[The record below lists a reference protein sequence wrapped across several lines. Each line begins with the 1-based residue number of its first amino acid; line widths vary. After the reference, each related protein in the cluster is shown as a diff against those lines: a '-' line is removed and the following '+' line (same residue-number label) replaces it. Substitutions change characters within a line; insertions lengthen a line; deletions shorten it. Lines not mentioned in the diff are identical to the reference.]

1 MKTITVCNQK
11 GGVGKTTTVLTIAA
25 GLVRRGDRALVVDFD
40 PQCTTTALTAGRPDK
55 TILDVINGTR
65 AAAVVIV
72 HADQGFDVLPGDAGL
87 ASVPAD
93 FQPGQLREL
102 LQPIAQLYDYCVID
116 TGPGLSLLS
125 ISALC
130 AADHVIIPCE
140 TDIGSLQG
148 LDAIAGT
155 LGAVRPLNKGL
166 RSVGVLVTK
175 YRGYNIDK
183 TMLPIFEERAAEM
196 DAIVYKTVIRLS
208 NSFKTSQL
216 FRDSIF
222 DTDPRGNGSAD
233 YTAFLDEF
241 MKGGTNG

>member
-1 MKTITVCNQK
+1 METITVCNQK

-25 GLVRRGDRALVVDFD
+25 GLVIRGYRALVVDFD
-40 PQCTTTALTAGRPDK
+40 PQRTTTALTAGRPGK
-55 TILDVINGTR
+55 TILDAINGTQ
-65 AAAVVIV
+65 AAADVI
-72 HADQGFDVLPGDAGL
+72 APTNQGFDILPGDAGL

-93 FQPGQLREL
+93 FQPGKLREL
-102 LQPIAQLYDYCVID
+102 LQPIAPQYDYCVID

-130 AADHVIIPCE
+130 AANHVIIPCE
-140 TDIGSLQG
+140 TDIGSLHG
-148 LDAIAGT
+148 LDAIAET
-155 LGAVRPLNKGL
+155 LEAVRPLNRKL
-166 RSVGVLVTK
+166 RTVGVLITK

-183 TMLPIFEERAAEM
+183 TMIPIFEERAAEM
-196 DAIVYKTVIRLS
+196 GASVYKTVIRLT
-208 NSFKTSQL
+208 NSFKTTQL

-241 MKGGTNG
+241 LKGGTNG